1 MHVKLCLALLSY
13 RLDMTQVNVFPPPPD
28 VHDATSAEHAALS
41 SENTDRLQLLDDP
54 AEWAAFSLPES
65 ELPGQWSSSVVF
77 EGMHCAACAITLEDA
92 LRSVPGVSS
101 VQISSASH
109 RGRIVWS
116 PEQTRPSQWMRSVE
130 RFGYKA
136 VPANDAHAHERRR
149 QEGRR
154 MVWRLSVAAMGMMQ
168 VMMYATPAYL
178 SAPGDISA
186 ESMHLLRW
194 ASWVLS
200 LPVMFF
206 SCAPFFS
213 SAWRDLRERQISMD
227 LPVALGMVVTFV
239 VSSLG
244 TFEPNG
250 PFGAEVYF
258 DSLTMFVFF
267 LLMGRWLE
275 LRLRDRTAGA
285 LEAVL
290 NRLPDSVRKRLPDGT
305 WARFSIRR
313 LAVGDVI
320 EVLAGEAFAG
330 DGRVLS
336 GQSQVDEA
344 LLTGESLPLLRQVG
358 DRVIAGSHNLS
369 GTLEV
374 QIEQIGAA
382 TRYAQIVA
390 LMESASVS
398 KPSMALLVDRW
409 AKPFLLAVLL
419 ASLASAVYWWPTD
432 PAHALMVAVAVL
444 IVTCPCALSLATPA
458 AMLATAG
465 ALARSGVL
473 VRRLEAL
480 QNLASIDTL
489 IFDKTGTL
497 TRDAFK
503 VARVHTRSG
512 VSSHQALTWAST
524 LARHSLHPVSRALW
538 SEARRQAQWAGE
550 LTVLEALHAQNVS
563 EKTGQGMLG
572 SLCIDGVGQFSLRL
586 GSAQFCKAPDFDG
599 HHLQVSL
606 ADETG
611 WMATFELAEELRPEA
626 PSVVA
631 ELQKM
636 GLTLKVLSGDGPAAV
651 AQVAASVGI
660 VDAQGACNPQD
671 KLQALKT
678 WQSQGHRVAMVGD
691 GLNDGPVLAGADV
704 SFALGQAV
712 PLAQSKADFVLMGG
726 HLDVLVSTILRSRQ
740 TLRIVKQ
747 NLVWAAIYNA
757 GCVPLALFG
766 WLPAWAAGLG
776 MALSSLLV
784 VLNALR
790 LAQSLSPVVL
800 EKPLV
805 NPSAHLNLS

>member
-1 MHVKLCLALLSY
+1 MAY
-13 RLDMTQVNVFPPPPD
+13 RPGMTQVNVLPSSALPLAPD
-28 VHDATSAEHAALS
+28 VATLPKASVQQ
-41 SENTDRLQLLDDP
+41 RLYLLDDP
-54 AEWAAFSLPES
+54 QEWAAFSLPEKNQA
-65 ELPGQWSSSVVF
+65 GCWSSSVVF

-92 LRSVPGVSS
+92 LRAVPGVES
-101 VQISSASH
+101 VQINAASH
-109 RGRIVWS
+109 RGRVVWS
-116 PEQTRPSQWMRSVE
+116 PDKTRPSTWMQSVE
-130 RFGYKA
+130 PLGYKA
-136 VPANDAHAHERRR
+136 IPANDAHAHERRR

-154 MVWRLSVAAMGMMQ
+154 MVWRLSVAAMCMMQ
-168 VMMYATPAYL
+168 VMMYATPAYV
-178 SAPGDISA
+178 SEPGDITPD
-186 ESMHLLRW
+186 MLQLLRW

-206 SCAPFFS
+206 SCTPFFR
-213 SAWRDLRERQISMD
+213 SAWRDVRQRQVSMD
-227 LPVALGMVVTFV
+227 LPVALGMLVTFG

-244 TFEPNG
+244 TFEPQG

-267 LLMGRWLE
+267 LLTGRWLE

-290 NRLPDSVRKRLPDGT
+290 NRLPDSVRKRMPDGQ
-305 WARFSIRR
+305 WALLSIRR

-320 EVLAGEAFAG
+320 EVLPGEALAG
-330 DGRVLS
+330 DGRVLA
-336 GQSQVDEA
+336 GQTQVDEA
-344 LLTGESLPLLRQVG
+344 LLTGESLPLRRQPG

-369 GTLEV
+369 GTIEV
-374 QIEQIGAA
+374 LIEQVGAA

-398 KPSMALLVDRW
+398 KPSIALLVDRW
-409 AKPFLLAVLL
+409 AKPFLIAVLL
-419 ASLASAVYWWPTD
+419 ASLGAAVYGWSNG

-480 QNLASIDTL
+480 QNLAAVDTV

-497 TRDAFK
+497 TRDAFE
-503 VARVHTRSG
+503 VVTIHTRAG
-512 VSSHQALTWAST
+512 LLDETALQWAST

-538 SEARRQAQWAGE
+538 AEARRRAEASDG
-550 LTVLEALHAQNVS
+550 LNTLEALQADEVTELAGQGVQGVLRA
-563 EKTGQGMLG
+563 TGQ
-572 SLCIDGVGQFSLRL
+572 SLRL
-586 GSAQFCKAPDFDG
+586 GSASFCQAPPCAG

-606 ADETG
+606 ADASG
-611 WMATFELAEELRPEA
+611 WLATFELAEEIRPDA
-626 PSVVA
+626 AAVA
-631 ELQKM
+631 AQLQQW
-636 GLTLKVLSGDGPAAV
+636 GLTLQVLSGDAQTAV
-651 AQVAASVGI
+651 AQVAAQVGI
-660 VDAQGACNPQD
+660 GQARGACSPQD
-671 KLQALKT
+671 KLQVVQAL
-678 WQSQGHRVAMVGD
+678 QAQGHKVAMVGD

-712 PLAQSKADFVLMGG
+712 PLAQSRADFVLMGG
-726 HLDVLVSTILRSRQ
+726 QLSVLLPTWLRGRQ

-747 NLVWAAIYNA
+747 NLVWAAVYNA
-757 GCVPLALFG
+757 VCVPLALLG

-790 LAQSLSPVVL
+790 LAR
-800 EKPLV
+800 PLV
-805 NPSAHLNLS
+805 SELDRN

>member
-1 MHVKLCLALLSY
+1 MHVKLLSRLLSY
-13 RLDMTQVNVFPPPPD
+13 RQSMTQVNVLPSLPELPA
-28 VHDATSAEHAALS
+28 ATLAGSGELPTQDT
-41 SENTDRLQLLDDP
+41 ERLKLLDTP
-54 AEWAAFSLPES
+54 EEWAAFSLPDPTVS
-65 ELPGQWSSSVVF
+65 GCWSSSVVF

-92 LRSVPGVSS
+92 LRAVPGVRS

-109 RGRIVWS
+109 RGQIVWS
-116 PEQTRPSQWMRSVE
+116 PEQTQPSLWMQSVE
-130 RFGYKA
+130 RYGYKA

-149 QEGRR
+149 QEARR
-154 MVWRLSVAAMGMMQ
+154 MVWRLAVAAMGMMQ
-168 VMMYATPAYL
+168 VMMYATPAYV
-178 SAPGDISA
+178 SGPGEISA
-186 ESMHLLRW
+186 EAMHLLRW

-200 LPVMFF
+200 LPVIFF
-206 SCAPFFS
+206 SCAPFLGN
-213 SAWRDLRERQISMD
+213 AWRDLRERQISMD

-244 TFEPNG
+244 TFEPDG

-290 NRLPDSVRKRLPDGT
+290 NRLPDSVRKRQADGE
-305 WARFSIRR
+305 WVRVSIRR

-320 EVLAGEAFAG
+320 EVLPGEAFAG
-330 DGRVLS
+330 DGCILA
-336 GQSQVDEA
+336 GETQVDEA
-344 LLTGESLPLLRQVG
+344 LLTGESLPLLRLVG

-369 GTLEV
+369 GTVEV
-374 QIEQIGAA
+374 RIEQVGAA

-409 AKPFLLAVLL
+409 AKPFLIAVLL
-419 ASLASAVYWWPTD
+419 AATASAVYWWPTD
-432 PAHALMVAVAVL
+432 PARALMVGVAVL

-480 QNLASIDTL
+480 QNLANIDTV

-497 TRDAFK
+497 TRDAFE
-503 VARVHTRSG
+503 VVHTHTRAG
-512 VSSHQALTWAST
+512 VDAKQALAWASA

-538 SEARRQAQWAGE
+538 SQARRQAEAAGSMAA
-550 LTVLEALHAQNVS
+550 LEALVAQDVS
-563 EKTGQGMLG
+563 EQAGQGVRGTLQ
-572 SLCIDGVGQFSLRL
+572 LPGQAAMSWRL
-586 GSAQFCKAPDFDG
+586 GSAAFCESPAFG
-599 HHLQVSL
+599 GSHLQVSL
-606 ADETG
+606 ADAQG
-611 WMATFELAEELRPEA
+611 WMATFELAEEVRPEA
-626 PSVVA
+626 ATVVTA
-631 ELQKM
+631 LNHM
-636 GLTLKVLSGDGPAAV
+636 GLTLKILSGDGQSAVTQV
-651 AQVAASVGI
+651 AQAVGI
-660 VDAQGACNPQD
+660 ADARGHCQPQD
-671 KLQALKT
+671 KLRALQSLQA
-678 WQSQGHRVAMVGD
+678 QGHRVAMVGD

-726 HLDVLVSTILRSRQ
+726 QLEVLVSTVLRSRQ
-740 TLRIVKQ
+740 TLRIVQQ
-747 NLVWAAIYNA
+747 NLIWAAVYNA
-757 GCVPLALFG
+757 ACVPLALVG

-790 LAQSLSPVVL
+790 LAQDL
-800 EKPLV
+800 
-805 NPSAHLNLS
+805 PSNWAKT

>member
-1 MHVKLCLALLSY
+1 
-13 RLDMTQVNVFPPPPD
+13 MTQVNVLSSQPHSLAAPLCEPVSLS
-28 VHDATSAEHAALS
+28 VHDE
-41 SENTDRLQLLDDP
+41 ERLRLLDSP
-54 AEWAAFSLPES
+54 EEWAEFSHPDAMTEGS
-65 ELPGQWSSSVVF
+65 WSSSVVF
-77 EGMHCAACAITLEDA
+77 EGMHCAACAISIEDV
-92 LRSVPGVSS
+92 LRAVPGVST

-109 RGRIVWS
+109 RGKITWS
-116 PEQTRPSQWMRSVE
+116 PNQTRPSEWMRSVE
-130 RFGYKA
+130 RLGYKA

-149 QEGRR
+149 QEARR
-154 MVWRLSVAAMGMMQ
+154 MLWRLAVAAMGMMQ

-178 SAPGDISA
+178 SAPGDISDEA
-186 ESMHLLRW
+186 MHLLRW

-206 SCAPFFS
+206 SCTPFLGN
-213 SAWRDLRERQISMD
+213 AWRDLRERQISMD

-244 TFEPNG
+244 TFEPEG

-290 NRLPDSVRKRLPDGT
+290 NRLPDSVRRRKVGGG
-305 WARFSIRR
+305 WEHVSIRR

-320 EVLAGEAFAG
+320 EVMPGQAFAG
-330 DGRVLS
+330 DGQLLS
-336 GQSQVDEA
+336 GQTQVDEA
-344 LLTGESLPLLRQVG
+344 LLTGESLPLPRQAG

-369 GTLEV
+369 GTVEV
-374 QIEQIGAA
+374 RIEQVGTA

-409 AKPFLLAVLL
+409 AKPFLVAVLL

-432 PAHALMVAVAVL
+432 PARALMVSVAVL

-480 QNLASIDTL
+480 QNLASIDTV

-497 TRDAFK
+497 TRDAFQ
-503 VARVHTRSG
+503 VVTTHTRPG
-512 VSSHQALTWAST
+512 VNTAQALQWASS

-538 SEARRQAQWAGE
+538 SEARRQAQTPEQMLALEGLLAQE
-550 LTVLEALHAQNVS
+550 VLEQ
-563 EKTGQGMLG
+563 TGQGLQ
-572 SLCIDGVGQFSLRL
+572 GVLSPSGQDRLPLRL
-586 GSAQFCKAPDFDG
+586 GSAAFCDAPAFG
-599 HHLQVSL
+599 GQNLQVSL
-606 ADETG
+606 SDAQG
-611 WMATFELAEELRPEA
+611 WLATFELAEEVRPEA
-626 PSVVA
+626 SGVVA
-631 ELQKM
+631 ALKSL
-636 GLTLKVLSGDGPAAV
+636 GLTVKILSGDGPNAV
-651 AQVAASVGI
+651 HKVAHEVGI
-660 VDAQGACNPQD
+660 DDARSGCQPQD
-671 KLQALKT
+671 KLQALT
-678 WQSQGHRVAMVGD
+678 DWQAQGHRVAMVGD

-712 PLAQSKADFVLMGG
+712 PLAQSKADFVLMSG
-726 HLDVLVSTILRSRQ
+726 HLDAVVSTVLHSRQ
-740 TLRIVKQ
+740 TLRVVKQ
-747 NLVWAAIYNA
+747 NLLWAAVYNA
-757 GCVPLALFG
+757 ACVPLALMG

-776 MALSSLLV
+776 MAMSSLLV

-790 LAQSLSPVVL
+790 LAKAQPAFLL
-800 EKPLV
+800 
-805 NPSAHLNLS
+805 NPN